1 LTRARRAR
9 HDRGVHRRI
18 VIMFVAGLFACG
30 DDDGG
35 GGTNDGSATGETGT
49 DSQPTMTSFDPTEM
63 TQTSTVDTTATT
75 SPDTDATDDATTT
88 ADTSAGTTAD
98 DASTSATTSA
108 SEDSGSSSGGE
119 AQTFHLMN
127 GDQATCD
134 EPLWCYYNGNVTIP
148 AGDPIE
154 GQECFVAPIEP
165 PFELIEMHYVVAST
179 HTELEAFQLRI
190 YARDGGAPTRLIEA
204 IDATSVEASPIEHY
218 YEIDPPIVIDSQEFC
233 VGFGAF
239 DDGVAASIG
248 MAIDTTSAIGDVSYV
263 RMEGSGECDIP
274 DWEDATTHEPA
285 PAGNWCIDATIR
297 SIP

>member
-1 LTRARRAR
+1 
-9 HDRGVHRRI
+9 VYRRI
-18 VIMFVAGLFACG
+18 VIAFVVGSFACG
-30 DDDGG
+30 GDDAGG
-35 GGTNDGSATGETGT
+35 GSNDGSATGSTGT
-49 DSQPTMTSFDPTEM
+49 DSAPPPTLDGTATTQPTSA
-63 TQTSTVDTTATT
+63 DTTMTATT
-75 SPDTDATDDATTT
+75 SPGTDDATTT
-88 ADTSAGTTAD
+88 APGDTTADPTTD
-98 DASTSATTSA
+98 DASTSGETMSSA
-108 SEDSGSSSGGE
+108 ESGSSSGGE

-165 PFELIEMHYVVAST
+165 PFELIEMHYIVAST
-179 HTELEAFQLRI
+179 HTELEDFQLRF
-190 YARDGGAPTRLIEA
+190 YAREGGAPTRLIDA
-204 IDATSVEASPIEHY
+204 IDLTSVEASPIEHY
-218 YEIDPPIVIDSQEFC
+218 YAIEPPIVIDSQEFC

-239 DDGVAASIG
+239 EDGVASSIG
-248 MAIDTTSAIGDVSYV
+248 MAIDTASAIADVSYV
-263 RMEGSGECDIP
+263 RMEGTGECDIP